1 MAINYNLINIT
12 KRGLRNEKNE
22 VNEANEVNEPEVN
35 EVAQERSSFK
45 NEVTEVISFT
55 SLKTKLTNLGKF
67 FVGLVLLRGY
77 RNE

>member
-1 MAINYNLINIT
+1 MAINYYLKNIT

-55 SLKTKLTNLGKF
+55 S
-67 FVGLVLLRGY
+67 
-77 RNE
+77 